1 MSTNGQPCI
10 AVVMATCNGAAFLE
24 AQLNSLQQ
32 QSLQPDLIIIC
43 DDASDDHTPQ
53 LLEKYTPSSKLIIKR
68 NPQRLG
74 VNENFRQAVALV
86 PDGFYIAF
94 CDQDDIWLPEK
105 LERSLQCLLSLEAG
119 SNVPALVY
127 SDLILI
133 DNNDQ
138 ILSDSVHRQRGQ
150 HRYQHIW
157 DTFLYGN
164 MVSGCTILMNTAM
177 KQVMADLPKT
187 DQYIYDAWLAMAAF
201 GFGRIA
207 CMPQPLIHYR
217 QHPSNLTFA
226 NHHSRNRIQRWLSH
240 LRQLTGPSDFL
251 REEICLARDFS
262 RQYAGELKA
271 EKWRGLNRLLGLENS
286 SYLRKKL
293 HFEKSF
299 YPYWL
304 NRFS

>member
-53 LLEKYTPSSKLIIKR
+53 LLEKFKPSSKLIIKR

-94 CDQDDIWLPEK
+94 CDQDDIWLPKK
-105 LERSLQCLLSLEAG
+105 LERSLQFLLSLEAG
-119 SNVPALVY
+119 SSEPAMVY

-133 DNNDQ
+133 DTNGR

-150 HRYQHIW
+150 HRYQHVW

-164 MVSGCTILMNTAM
+164 MVSGCTILINTTM

-187 DQYIYDAWLAMAAF
+187 NHYIYDAWLAMAAF
-201 GFGRIA
+201 GFGKIA
-207 CMPQPLIHYR
+207 CLPQPLIQYR
-217 QHPSNLTFA
+217 QHPSNLTFSD
-226 NHHSRNRIQRWLSH
+226 HQSQNRIQRWLDH
-240 LRQLTGPSDFL
+240 LRQLTGPSNFL
-251 REEICLARDFS
+251 LQEISLARDFS
-262 RQYAGELKA
+262 RKYAVQLTA
-271 EKWRGLNRLLGLENS
+271 EKWKGLNRILDLENS
-286 SYLRKKL
+286 PYLRKKL
-293 HFEKSF
+293 SFEKSF